1 MSNRLAEILANK
13 RLEIARLE
21 MEPLRRS
28 AECSPTPRD
37 FIGSIRR
44 KRGEPVRLVAEL
56 KRASPS
62 RGLLA
67 PHLNLTQVAQIYLE
81 NGAAAISVLTDEKYF
96 LGRLETLHDLR
107 FQEQISLPLLRKD
120 FLIDAVQIYEAR
132 ANGADAI
139 LLIAAALPDD
149 GLLADLHELAIS
161 LGLAPLVE
169 VHTSAEVDRVL
180 KIRGLSLVGI
190 NNRNLSDFNV
200 SLTTTERLRPF
211 IPAGITVIAES
222 GIFSAADVERLAK
235 AQVDG
240 VLVGEALVTAPDIAA
255 KVAELSQARSG
266 G

>member
-1 MSNRLAEILANK
+1 
-13 RLEIARLE
+13 
-21 MEPLRRS
+21 
-28 AECSPTPRD
+28 
-37 FIGSIRR
+37 
-44 KRGEPVRLVAEL
+44 
-56 KRASPS
+56 
-62 RGLLA
+62 
-67 PHLNLTQVAQIYLE
+67 
-81 NGAAAISVLTDEKYF
+81 
-96 LGRLETLHDLR
+96 
-107 FQEQISLPLLRKD
+107 
-120 FLIDAVQIYEAR
+120 
-132 ANGADAI
+132 
-139 LLIAAALPDD
+139 LPDD

-180 KIRGLSLVGI
+180 KIRGLSLIGI

-255 KVAELSQARSG
+255 KVAELSQVGSG